1 MAGVDL
7 DTGLPVGHRG
17 PSLRHPGGLAP
28 QLLLACAALA
38 VTAALWMR
46 AQSAEAQQPARRAG
60 DAPLVLPESAR

>member
-17 PSLRHPGGLAP
+17 PSLRPPGGLAP

-38 VTAALWMR
+38 LTAALWMR
-46 AQSAEAQQPARRAG
+46 AQSAEAREPARRPG
-60 DAPLVLPESAR
+60 DAPLVLPESPR